1 MFSSLKKNNEE
12 KICKVCGG
20 ANISC
25 FAHTA
30 RCLNCNV
37 LLNFPYVEPREI
49 DFIQRKVSSVEYNKA
64 QKISLSW
71 HIESGVKNHH
81 NFTAMACFCE
91 EFISRNMEMEI
102 LDYGGGGGQF
112 ALVMKSLYPKSNC
125 TIVDMNDIRLLET
138 YASVNNQ
145 IKFADFESSTKKFDF
160 IFMNDVFEHLTFP
173 LETLELLKKKLKPNG
188 KIFIDTPC
196 TFWLYPVTKFFSK
209 RIHAKLL
216 KGTVDADHQQIWS
229 TKSFF
234 TICHK
239 AELSVL
245 RFKKLSEYTQSAE
258 FYLDNMGIKNTIL
271 KLFGKIFF
279 RLSPVIARN
288 KIMAVIG

>member
-1 MFSSLKKNNEE
+1 MKTQTKYFELGQDDLNSENQLNPDKKLNSNKTLIMITHKLNGIKHYDKIIVMKKGEIIEEGKHMDLLKKN
-12 KICKVCGG
+12 G
-20 ANISC
+20 
-25 FAHTA
+25 
-30 RCLNCNV
+30 
-37 LLNFPYVEPREI
+37 
-49 DFIQRKVSSVEYNKA
+49 EYK
-64 QKISLSW
+64 K
-71 HIESGVKNHH
+71 
-81 NFTAMACFCE
+81 
-91 EFISRNMEMEI
+91 
-102 LDYGGGGGQF
+102 
-112 ALVMKSLYPKSNC
+112 LY
-125 TIVDMNDIRLLET
+125 E
-138 YASVNNQ
+138 
-145 IKFADFESSTKKFDF
+145 
-160 IFMNDVFEHLTFP
+160 
-173 LETLELLKKKLKPNG
+173 LELLKKKLKPNG